1 MCKLLVH
8 AADLS
13 NPVRPFALTQ
23 AWARRISDEFNQQ
36 VAKEQAQGM
45 PVLNFMMTPD
55 DKSLCKNEIGNVPE
69 PYFSPAYLL
78 YWLLVLTCSPSSV
91 LPVQR
96 RVRDVCGGSHVAFFT
111 GLVPRA
117 ETVGRAAR
125 QVRAFA
131 ALIRCAFQTLPF
143 LTSSRPDTCVC
154 LHEQNS
160 NLKSWKEML
169 DKIVKEERH

>member
-91 LPVQR
+91 LPV
-96 RVRDVCGGSHVAFFT
+96 
-111 GLVPRA
+111 
-117 ETVGRAAR
+117 
-125 QVRAFA
+125 
-131 ALIRCAFQTLPF
+131 
-143 LTSSRPDTCVC
+143 
-154 LHEQNS
+154 
-160 NLKSWKEML
+160 
-169 DKIVKEERH
+169 

>member
-55 DKSLCKNEIGNVPE
+55 DKSLCKNEIGDVPC
-69 PYFSPAYLL
+69 PSPIS
-78 YWLLVLTCSPSSV
+78 LV
-91 LPVQR
+91 R
-96 RVRDVCGGSHVAFFT
+96 
-111 GLVPRA
+111 
-117 ETVGRAAR
+117 
-125 QVRAFA
+125 
-131 ALIRCAFQTLPF
+131 
-143 LTSSRPDTCVC
+143 
-154 LHEQNS
+154 
-160 NLKSWKEML
+160 
-169 DKIVKEERH
+169 